1 MSRSALL
8 LDPLRIRLSRRASAR
23 ILLCVHKLRVMLC
36 RSAPK
41 NSAASQSEWPGGSA
55 PSAVVGTCTNPV
67 APAPVQLQA
76 GCQLARRAIRTS
88 CPRAAAQK
96 VSASRQSDRGRR
108 KGKKRPPAL
117 NNKNLR
123 KDRTSPPPLRYTVQ
137 CIRKPA
143 LEKWQRHHPYLKNHP
158 ELTHEW
164 MRKQNELEQEMK
176 DRQKEL
182 ISRNVQPSSRPRA
195 GPRPRR

>member
-1 MSRSALL
+1 MGGGEGGGEGGGGEGGGGEGGGDGGGGEGGGGEGGGEGESSPSAVSRATNSRSATRNGQYRALSALRRGFWAAVSVNELHSALL

-23 ILLCVHKLRVMLC
+23 ILLCVHKLRAMLC

-88 CPRAAAQK
+88 CPSRAAAQK
-96 VSASRQSDRGRR
+96 VSASLT
-108 KGKKRPPAL
+108 KRP
-117 NNKNLR
+117 R
-123 KDRTSPPPLRYTVQ
+123 SP
-137 CIRKPA
+137 
-143 LEKWQRHHPYLKNHP
+143 
-158 ELTHEW
+158 
-164 MRKQNELEQEMK
+164 
-176 DRQKEL
+176 QKKKT
-182 ISRNVQPSSRPRA
+182 
-195 GPRPRR
+195 GG